1 MDPLSAVGVAGTIVQ
16 FVTFAS
22 TLISKSTEIYNSA
35 SGSSTEVLDLH
46 HVSQHLQQLS
56 NKLTV
61 ASSEEVSVFRDII
74 EAAKQDCEK
83 VSDLVEQLKLKDGA
97 SRQWKSF
104 RAALKVVCHGHE
116 IARLEG
122 RLERTQ
128 NAVTLQLNVEARY
141 GKSSPFSHA
150 CH

>member
-61 ASSEEVSVFRDII
+61 ASSEEVSVFR
-74 EAAKQDCEK
+74 AAKQDCEK

-141 GKSSPFSHA
+141 GKPLPFSHA

>member
-56 NKLTV
+56 NKLNHKKIRPFKI
-61 ASSEEVSVFRDII
+61 S
-74 EAAKQDCEK
+74 K
-83 VSDLVEQLKLKDGA
+83 KLLDTNYKL
-97 SRQWKSF
+97 S
-104 RAALKVVCHGHE
+104 L
-116 IARLEG
+116 L
-122 RLERTQ
+122 
-128 NAVTLQLNVEARY
+128 
-141 GKSSPFSHA
+141 
-150 CH
+150 